1 MADQYTLAHVTHEAV
16 EKLGGI
22 GTVLEGLMTSPVYQK
37 HVGRSILV
45 GPCQTHVAVDPTKR
59 LGDTGTVLYS
69 SVDQID
75 ELGLGRKLRPIE
87 WAFNTPIVY
96 GRRTFDV
103 PGDTRTG
110 EADVLMID
118 VFNISADRLSL
129 FKYRLNER
137 FGLDSMRY
145 DKHWDFEEYI
155 RLAEPAFYALNALLN
170 DDEKPCIVLSHE
182 FMGMGTALKCIMDGS
197 EDFRTIFHAHECAT
211 ARYLVENHDGHD
223 TMFYNVLEKAQAES
237 KYAEDVF
244 GDLSGLL
251 RHALISR
258 SHLCDAVMA
267 VGDYTADEMHF
278 LGQHFDHHNIELV
291 YNGVPAPTCTL
302 RKRNASRKLLSEYTN
317 NLLGF
322 EPDVMMTHV
331 TRPVISKGMWR
342 DVKVCHELDE
352 MFAEQDLT
360 GVLYILTT
368 GGGVRRPTDVKHME
382 AEYGWP
388 ANHRE
393 GYPDLVGPESD
404 LWKMIEPFNQTHD
417 RVKIVLVNQFGWT
430 RERIGSKLPAKM
442 DIADL
447 RQAADVEFGMAT
459 YEPFGI
465 SPLEPLYS
473 GAVCVISNVCG
484 CMGFVN
490 YVTGGQ
496 PTPNVLVADYTQL
509 NGDWSMDQL
518 LNMSMMERNV
528 VENRE
533 SARIAEELMQRIP
546 LDNDARKAL
555 IESGQKLVKKMGWD
569 QVVQNKLVGVLKQVT
584 NGG

>member
-1 MADQYTLAHVTHEAV
+1 MSDSYTLAHVTHEAV

-37 HVGRSILV
+37 HVKRSILV

-59 LGDTGTVLYS
+59 LGETGTVLYS

-75 ELGLGRKLRPIE
+75 ELGLGRRLRPIE
-87 WAFNTPIVY
+87 WAFNTPIVF
-96 GRRTFDV
+96 GRRTFDI

-110 EADVLMID
+110 EADVLLID
-118 VFNISADRLSL
+118 VFNISADRLAQ
-129 FKYRLNER
+129 FKFRLNER
-137 FGLDSMRY
+137 FGIDSMRY
-145 DKHWDFEEYI
+145 DMHWDYEEYI
-155 RLAEPAFYALNALLN
+155 RLAEPAFYALNALLAP
-170 DDEKPCIVLSHE
+170 DERPCVVLSHE
-182 FMGMGTALKCIMDGS
+182 FMGMGAALKCIMDGA

-211 ARYLVENHDGHD
+211 ARHLVEGHEGHD
-223 TMFYNVLEKAQAES
+223 TMFYNVLDKARAQGRFVGE
-237 KYAEDVF
+237 VF

-258 SHLCDAVMA
+258 AHCCDAVMA
-267 VGDYTADEMHF
+267 VGDYTAQEMHF
-278 LGQHFDHHNIELV
+278 LGPHFEHHNIELV
-291 YNGVPAPTCTL
+291 YNGVPAAKCNL
-302 RKRNASRKLLSEYTN
+302 RKRNASRKLLIEYTN
-317 NLLGF
+317 NILGY
-322 EPDVMMTHV
+322 EPNVLMTHV

-352 MFAEQDLT
+352 MFADEDLT

-368 GGGVRRPTDVKHME
+368 GGGVRRPQDVKHME

-388 ANHRE
+388 AHHRE
-393 GYPDLVGPESD
+393 GYPDLVGPEVD
-404 LWKMIEPFNQTHD
+404 LWRMIEPFNAEHQ

-430 RERIGSKLPAKM
+430 RTRIGQRCAEKM

-447 RQAADVEFGMAT
+447 RRAADVEFGMAT

-490 YVTGGQ
+490 YVTNNE
-496 PTPNVLVADYTQL
+496 PTPNVLVADYTDL
-509 NGDWSMDQL
+509 RGDWSIEQL
-518 LNMSMMERNV
+518 LGMTRMERNV

-546 LDNDARKAL
+546 LDNDSRRQL
-555 IESGQKLVKKMGWD
+555 IDSGQKLVQKMGWD
-569 QVVQNKLVGVLKQVT
+569 QVVQHKLVAVLERVC